1 MQPVERPHYAFTASL
16 TRKGQV
22 TLPAPIRRLLGLTA
36 RDKVTFV
43 VADGQVRVTS
53 AMSVTARTAGL
64 LASDHPMLSPR
75 KEKAAAEDAMADEAA
90 S

>member
-1 MQPVERPHYAFTASL
+1 MQSSEHSTYAFTSNL

-22 TLPAPIRRLLGLTA
+22 TLPAPIRRLLGVSA
-36 RDKVTFV
+36 RDKVMFV
-43 VADGQVRVTS
+43 VSEGQVRVIS
-53 AMSVTARTAGL
+53 ATSVTARTAGF

-75 KEKAAAEDAMADEAA
+75 QEKAIAETAMAEEAV